1 METSRRKAT
10 ARGIALAIL
19 VAFTSFLWGG
29 MTQAKT
35 VNQKAFAI
43 VGIACRTNN
52 AQEAAGNG
60 VIAKEWDK
68 FYKEGILDKIPNKA
82 DPAIY
87 VVYTDYASDK
97 NGDYNYIIGAKVS
110 DVSAVPPGMAA
121 RTVSAGKY
129 AVIASE
135 RGPIPKIIVEA
146 WRQIWSLEDQGR
158 LGGKR
163 AYKTDFELYDQRA
176 RDPQDSQIDIYSRRE
191 IESRLSRPSG
201 AN

>member
-1 METSRRKAT
+1 M
-10 ARGIALAIL
+10 ALAIL

-29 MTQAKT
+29 MTQTKT
-35 VNQKAFAI
+35 VDQKEFTI
-43 VGIACRTNN
+43 VGISCRTNN

-60 VIAKEWDK
+60 VIAKQWDK
-68 FYKEGILDKIPNKA
+68 FYKEGILDKVPNKA

-110 DVSAVPPGMAA
+110 DASAVPPGMVAE
-121 RTVSAGKY
+121 TVSAGKY
-129 AVIASE
+129 AIVTSE

-146 WRQIWSLEDQGR
+146 WQRIWGLEDQAQ

-163 AYKTDFELYDQRA
+163 AYKTDFEVYDQRA
-176 RDPQDSQIDIYSRRE
+176 RDPQDSQIDIYV
-191 IESRLSRPSG
+191 G
-201 AN
+201 VK